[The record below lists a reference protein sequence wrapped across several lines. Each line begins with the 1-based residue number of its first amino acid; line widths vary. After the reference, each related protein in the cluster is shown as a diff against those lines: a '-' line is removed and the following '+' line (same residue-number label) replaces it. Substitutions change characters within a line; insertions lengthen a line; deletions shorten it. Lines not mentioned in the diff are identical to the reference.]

1 MEKDSTRITL
11 RPITDEDEADC
22 IALLRDNIINRT
34 YLLPDFADDEAARP
48 LFRRLRDLSADP
60 AHFVRAVSLDGRM
73 IGFVNDVAMD
83 EKSAEMGYVI
93 RPDLHGRGY
102 ATEALRQTITALFDR
117 GLTVIRA
124 GFFEENVASRRVME
138 KNGMTPTGEEET
150 IDWRGAAHRCLY
162 YAIRRED
169 AR

>member
-1 MEKDSTRITL
+1 METDKTGIAL

-34 YLLPDFADDEAARP
+34 YLLPDFPDDEAARP

-73 IGFVNDVAMD
+73 IGFVNDVSLN
-83 EKSAEMGYVI
+83 ETSAEMGYVI

-102 ATEALRQTITALFDR
+102 GTEAFRQTILALFER
-117 GLTVIRA
+117 GLDVIRA
-124 GFFEENVASRRVME
+124 GFFEENVPSRRVME

-150 IDWRGAAHRCLY
+150 IDWRGAAHRCIY
-162 YAIRRED
+162 YALRRED

>member
-1 MEKDSTRITL
+1 METNKTGIAL
-11 RPITDEDEADC
+11 RAITDGDEADC

-34 YLLPDFADDEAARP
+34 YLLPDFPDDKAARP

-73 IGFVNDVAMD
+73 IGFVNDVSLN
-83 EKSAEMGYVI
+83 ETSAEMGYVI

-102 ATEALRQTITALFDR
+102 GTEALRQTILALFER
-117 GLTVIRA
+117 GLDVIRA
-124 GFFEENVASRRVME
+124 GFFEENVPSRRVME

-150 IDWRGAAHRCLY
+150 IDWRGAAHRCIY
-162 YAIRRED
+162 YALRRED

>member
-73 IGFVNDVAMD
+73 IGFVNDVMI
-83 EKSAEMGYVI
+83 KGVTAEVGYVI

-138 KNGMTPTGEEET
+138 NCGMTPAGKTERILYRGETHLCPIYET
-150 IDWRGAAHRCLY
+150 
-162 YAIRRED
+162 RRN
-169 AR
+169 R